1 MNIERQ
7 TSDSKAAFRDFQQ
20 ALGRLLR
27 AHGQRFTDR
36 SRLRMDGRP
45 GMFLLSEVDGAEG
58 ERPRLLIACD
68 DRDPGTFG
76 RRLDVADVAGVKR

>member
-1 MNIERQ
+1 MDEPE
-7 TSDSKAAFRDFQQ
+7 AAFRDFQQ
-20 ALGRLLR
+20 ALERLLR

-36 SRLRMDGRP
+36 SCIRMDGRP

-68 DRDPGTFG
+68 DRDPATFG
-76 RRLDVADVAGVKR
+76 RRVELRDMLPGRNASR